1 MACRRS
7 LKASQNGQKV
17 QAALTNM
24 SKSKFKTA
32 YAAAKEHE
40 VSMTT
45 LYRRRR
51 GGLTRAQAR
60 EAQQILSRSEE
71 KALIVWLTMMAAT
84 GNPVSHSFVREM
96 AEEIRQK
103 RLVGVNDEYVTLVSY
118 PPISKS
124 WTARFLQ
131 RYPFMKAT
139 LSRSIEAACVKE
151 VSEELILEFFATLT
165 SIIEEHDIQLKD
177 IYNMDE
183 TGSNFKNQANKE
195 DFRWVR
201 MENHG

>member
-1 MACRRS
+1 MAIVIWPLSHHIVMARRRS
-7 LKASQNGQKV
+7 LKASQNEQKV

-45 LYRRRR
+45 LYHRWR
-51 GGLTRAQAR
+51 GGLMCAQAW

-84 GNPVSHSFVREM
+84 GNPVSHSFVWEM

-103 RLVGVNDEYVTLVSY
+103 RLVGINDEYITLVSY

-124 WTARFLQ
+124 WTARLLLQ
-131 RYPFMKAT
+131 YPFMKAT
-139 LSRSIEAACVKE
+139 LSHSIEVSRVKE
-151 VSEELILEFFATLT
+151 VSEELVLEFFETLT
-165 SIIEEHDIQLKD
+165 SIIEEYDIQLKD

-183 TGSNFKNQANKE
+183 TGLITQKSS
-195 DFRWVR
+195 
-201 MENHG
+201 